1 MGPNNNIIKTDK
13 IIKRSADLMDY
24 LKEYGHWLENLNTE
38 EKKELEKIKNNDA
51 EIKDRFYKALEFGTA
66 GLRGVIGMGLN
77 RMNVYVVG
85 QATQG
90 LANQLIK
97 TNPGRNDLKVTI
109 AYDSRHKSDEFAK
122 TAACVLAANGI
133 KALIFSELKPVPE
146 LSFSVRYKKAD
157 AGIAVTA
164 SHNPSKYNGYK
175 VYGNDGAQLGPE
187 LASIVLD
194 EIEKTDI
201 FNGVKKC
208 DFDDAVKS
216 GMIEIMGDEVEEV
229 YLDHVQEQCI
239 NPELIKEKGE
249 SLKFVY
255 TPFHGTGN
263 KPVRKILDRVGF
275 KNVLVVKEQELP
287 DGDFP
292 TVKSPN
298 PENKEGFKIAI
309 ELAKKNSADLIIG
322 TDPDADRVGILVKD
336 KTGEYINLTGNQTG
350 VLLCEYILSMRK
362 ELGTLP
368 KDGFVVKT
376 IVTTNIIKKICD
388 SYGIEMKEVLTGFK
402 FIGEK
407 IKEAEE
413 SGKGTYVFG
422 FEESY
427 GYLAGTYAR
436 DKDAV
441 VASMLIA
448 EMALYYQEK
457 GLSLYDQLL
466 NIYKKYGYY
475 KEEVVSV
482 TMEGIE
488 GLDKIKSIMDNI
500 RKNPPT
506 VFGGKNVLAV
516 RDYKTSVRTDVKTGE
531 TEKIT
536 LPESNVIY
544 LELEDGNNFIIRPS
558 GTEPKIK
565 LYCLLCGKDAAE
577 TEALALKVR
586 EDINKIIK

>member
-413 SGKGTYVFG
+413 SGEGTYVFG

-506 VFGGKNVLAV
+506 IFGGKNVLAV

>member
-1 MGPNNNIIKTDK
+1 
-13 IIKRSADLMDY
+13 MDY
-24 LKEYGHWLENLNTE
+24 LKEYERWLNNVDEN
-38 EKKELEKIKNNDA
+38 EKKELEEIRNDEE
-51 EIKDRFYKALEFGTA
+51 EIKSRFYKPLEFGTA
-66 GLRGVIGMGLN
+66 GLRGVIATGLN
-77 RMNVYVVG
+77 RMNRYVVA

-90 LANQLIK
+90 LSNQLIK
-97 TNPGRNDLKVTI
+97 TNPGKKDLCVTI
-109 AYDSRHKSDEFAK
+109 AYDSRHKSDEFAR

-133 KALIFSELKPVPE
+133 KAYIFYELKPVPE

-164 SHNPSKYNGYK
+164 SHNPAKYNGYK
-175 VYGNDGAQLGPE
+175 VYGSDGAQLNPD
-187 LASIVLD
+187 LAAIVLE

-201 FNGVKKC
+201 FTGVKMC
-208 DFDDAVKS
+208 DFDAAVKD
-216 GMIEIMGDEVEEV
+216 GKIEIMGEDVEDK
-229 YLDHVQEQCI
+229 YLDCVQQQCI
-239 NPELIKEKGE
+239 NPQLIREKGAE
-249 SLKFVY
+249 LKFVY

-275 KNVLVVKEQELP
+275 KNVIVVKEQEMP

-292 TVKSPN
+292 TVASPN
-298 PENKEGFKIAI
+298 PDNKEGFKIAI
-309 ELAKKNSADLIIG
+309 ELAKKEGADLIIG
-322 TDPDADRVGILVKD
+322 TDPDADRCGILIKD
-336 KTGEYINLTGNQTG
+336 SEGEYINITGNQTG
-350 VLLCEYILSMRK
+350 VLLTEYILSMRK

-368 KDGFVVKT
+368 SDGFVVKT

-388 SYGIEMKEVLTGFK
+388 FYNVEMKEVLTGFK

-407 IKEAEE
+407 IKESEE
-413 SGKGTYVFG
+413 SGIGHYVFG

-448 EMALYYQEK
+448 EMALYYRQK
-457 GLSLYDQLL
+457 GLSLYDRLQ

-488 GLDKIKSIMDNI
+488 GLDKIRAIMERV

-506 VFGGKNVLAV
+506 EIAGKKVLAV
-516 RDYKTSVRTDVKTGE
+516 RDYQSSIRTVTESNKTE
-531 TEKIT
+531 AIT
-536 LPESNVIY
+536 LPRSNVIY
-544 LELEDGNNFIIRPS
+544 LELEDENNFIIRPS

-565 LYCLLCGKDAAE
+565 VYCLLCAKNRDE
-577 TEALALKVR
+577 VEALSELVKK
-586 EDINKIIK
+586 DIDNIMA

>member
-1 MGPNNNIIKTDK
+1 MGPNNNIIKTDE

-164 SHNPSKYNGYK
+164 SHNPAKYNGYK

-208 DFDDAVKS
+208 DFYDAVKS
-216 GMIEIMGDEVEEV
+216 GMIEIMGDEVEDV
-229 YLDHVQEQCI
+229 YLDRVQEQCI
-239 NPELIKEKGE
+239 NPKLIKEKGE

-298 PENKEGFKIAI
+298 PENKEGFKIAT

-506 VFGGKNVLAV
+506 IFGGKNVLAV

-531 TEKIT
+531 TKKIT

-577 TEALALKVR
+577 TESLALKVR

>member
-122 TAACVLAANGI
+122 AAACVLAANGI

-164 SHNPSKYNGYK
+164 SHNPAKYNGYK

-208 DFDDAVKS
+208 DFYDAVKS

-229 YLDHVQEQCI
+229 YLDRVQEQCI

-506 VFGGKNVLAV
+506 IFGGKNVLAV

-565 LYCLLCGKDAAE
+565 LYCLLCGKDVAE
-577 TEALALKVR
+577 TEALAVKVR